1 MVLSMFP
8 RCSVRSIYASLT
20 WQDAAVQ
27 FVQELIAVQVEM
39 VTLSY
44 VSLFTFSVM
53 VVTLIAF
60 TDCTSLPKK
69 CITGVLVSCL
79 HALAAFT
86 ILLVF
91 ECILEI
97 ATVRGTLGREG
108 AHSLYGYFS
117 STLPDFS
124 RLARFDVFNLAGL
137 FAEFMK
143 VCMTIFDGTL
153 LCCVVLRLIG
163 KPVYPF
169 QCAMIWLHLLLL
181 CVSLLCA
188 CLCTYLPVPEVIA
201 IHRIKV

>member
-8 RCSVRSIYASLT
+8 RCSVRSIYASPT

-44 VSLFTFSVM
+44 VSLFTFTVM
-53 VVTLIAF
+53 VVTLIVFA
-60 TDCTSLPKK
+60 DCTSLPKK
-69 CITGVLVSCL
+69 CVTGVLVSCL

-108 AHSLYGYFS
+108 AHSLYNYFS

-124 RLARFDVFNLAGL
+124 QLARFDVFNLAHL

-143 VCMTIFDGTL
+143 VCMTIFDGALRYMCGLHVPISSLATCL
-153 LCCVVLRLIG
+153 HCCELTFFVLCCVPI
-163 KPVYPF
+163 
-169 QCAMIWLHLLLL
+169 
-181 CVSLLCA
+181 
-188 CLCTYLPVPEVIA
+188 YL
-201 IHRIKV
+201 